1 VEGRLSLREAAAE
14 RGLSRQSASKWV
26 RRYQEGGLAALHDRS
41 SRPHRSPRRV
51 APQLVE
57 RIERLRRERW
67 TGVRIAQAT
76 GLCRATV
83 SRILTRLKLNKAK
96 MLEPK
101 IPIVRY
107 EHAAPGDLLHIDI
120 KKLARIVKPGHGITG
135 NPQDETRG
143 AGWEF
148 LYVAIDDHSR
158 IAFTAMMPDE
168 KAVSAADFLAQAVA
182 YFARLGIVI
191 RRVMTDNGPCF
202 VSDRF
207 RDTCRKSA
215 IKHIRTRIYTPRTN
229 GKAERFIQ
237 TAIRE
242 WAYARLYQN
251 SAERTKQLN
260 PWTHLYNWHRPH
272 ASLDRRWSNAQPDV
286 RSRAPHDGQLG
297 FSLAPM
303 GNRSCRGGRR
313 FLSIAGSRMDGFHCR
328 RSLRTHSGARSGRPS
343 ACPRE

>member
-1 VEGRLSLREAAAE
+1 MDYHHNARQTIVGREELAKCVVEGRLSLNSAAAE
-14 RGLSRQSASKWV
+14 FKLSRQSASKWV
-26 RRYQEGGLAALHDRS
+26 RRYREGGLAALQDRS

-51 APQLVE
+51 TPQLVE
-57 RIERLRRERW
+57 RVERLRRERW

-76 GLCRATV
+76 GLGRATV

-96 MLEPK
+96 MLEPQ

-168 KAVSAADFLAQAVA
+168 KALSAAGFLNQAVN
-182 YFARLGIVI
+182 YFARLGISI

-202 VSDRF
+202 ISDRF
-207 RDTCRKSA
+207 RDTCRKWD

-251 SAERTKQLN
+251 SAERTAQLN
-260 PWTHLYNWHRPH
+260 PWTHQYN
-272 ASLDRRWSNAQPDV
+272 
-286 RSRAPHDGQLG
+286 
-297 FSLAPM
+297 
-303 GNRSCRGGRR
+303 
-313 FLSIAGSRMDGFHCR
+313 
-328 RSLRTHSGARSGRPS
+328 
-343 ACPRE
+343 